1 MERTPCAWLRI
12 VALCAATGVA
22 LAGPGG
28 CAQVS
33 SDVNS
38 LGEGLFPPT
47 PGEAGRWAS
56 DMTNPENQRRGIML
70 LATASFGGNAQ
81 YMALYEFYITEP
93 SIDPLVKAAS
103 IEALS
108 RHASP
113 KHGALIAKQLTSQ
126 YSQVR
131 MAAAKGLQRVHDP
144 AVADAMWKLLIEPEE
159 DQDVRVEL
167 AIALGQYPRDD
178 VFQAL
183 CTALDQR
190 ELAVNLA
197 AADSLRLLTA
207 QDFNLDRRLWLSWY
221 GSSKQPFRHEVP
233 YYYPT
238 FQRALGLGDYLMFW
252 SIPTFE
258 VPGVPAGLPGA
269 RLGAAPGAAETRVE
283 VPLPDT
289 AVPPAPAPS
298 EAPK

>member
-1 MERTPCAWLRI
+1 MCTLAGAV
-12 VALCAATGVA
+12 VAL
-22 LAGPGG
+22 PNG

-47 PGEAGRWAS
+47 PSEAGRWAS

-70 LATASFGGNAQ
+70 LATSSFGGTAP
-81 YMALYEFYITEP
+81 YMKLYRVYIEEP
-93 SIDPLVKAAS
+93 STDPLVKAAS
-103 IEALS
+103 IEALA
-108 RHASP
+108 RHAEP
-113 KHGALIAKQLTSQ
+113 KDAPLIAKQLGST
-126 YSQVR
+126 YAQVR

-144 AVADAMWKLLIEPEE
+144 AVADAMWKLLLDTEE

-167 AIALGQYPRDD
+167 AIALGQYALHD
-178 VFQAL
+178 VFHAL

-207 QDFNLDRRLWLSWY
+207 EDFGLDRRMWLSWY
-221 GSSKQPFRHEVP
+221 FSASQPFRHEVP

-258 VPGVPAGLPGA
+258 VPGVPTGLPGA
-269 RLGAAPGAAETRVE
+269 APGTTETRVE
-283 VPLPDT
+283 VPLPNAAPST
-289 AVPPAPAPS
+289 APEPVPASTPVPPPASGEP
-298 EAPK
+298 PK